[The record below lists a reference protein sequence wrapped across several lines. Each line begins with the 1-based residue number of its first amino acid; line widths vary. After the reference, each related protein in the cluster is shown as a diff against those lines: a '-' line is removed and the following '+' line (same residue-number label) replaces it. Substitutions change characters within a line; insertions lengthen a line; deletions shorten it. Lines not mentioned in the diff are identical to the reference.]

1 MEKCEEKIMSVKNEL
16 DSFFDRFLK
25 KYQQTSSGLPMCPR
39 NKNINQTIYV
49 GESGTDG
56 WCKWKPVPCF
66 QTKDF
71 ICLLDKY
78 GIERNINI
86 IEYFTSYYFL
96 VMHIQFKK
104 HLIGINAVESKDDYK
119 GLQRRIDSYV
129 DQNGKITHISLGI
142 EERTGYTVV
151 VEVKTGIV
159 KYVDDDKGKMRKI
172 ASSLEEFIKGWE
184 PVV

>member
-1 MEKCEEKIMSVKNEL
+1 MEKFEDKIVSVKNEL
-16 DSFFDRFLK
+16 NKFFDKLLEEYK
-25 KYQQTSSGLPMCPR
+25 KTPDGLPMAPR
-39 NKNINQTIYV
+39 RKDIDQPIYV
-49 GESGTDG
+49 GDVDSEG